1 MVESL
6 SSDGIGLD
14 RSSTDVVT
22 LEVGQNIM
30 LTGNN
35 VEVLNAHRSS
45 NSPDVVLW
53 ATSSGEQVFQTSNG
67 TAGSSPTTPS
77 TPLNTPLSSAAVT
90 SQSTAQSGL
99 RGAQARQPYTPPG
112 RSAALAKSSGPQSL
126 WISQP
131 RTEFKYSGTKLR
143 ANQVCYFSGHLV
155 FTKHKRQI
163 HNYWILLFG
172 RRIMWT
178 LKKQQVL
185 ETALQIF
192 ISIKFLSHFSTKLA
206 FCETVFVFV
215 LVRTALCHKCGQE
228 HLNWRCKMLRMF
240 Q

>member
-90 SQSTAQSGL
+90 PQSTAQSGL

-112 RSAALAKSSGPQSL
+112 RSPALAKSSGPQSL

-163 HNYWILLFG
+163 SQLLNFVVWG
-172 RRIMWT
+172 
-178 LKKQQVL
+178 
-185 ETALQIF
+185 EE
-192 ISIKFLSHFSTKLA
+192 S
-206 FCETVFVFV
+206 CE
-215 LVRTALCHKCGQE
+215 L
-228 HLNWRCKMLRMF
+228 
-240 Q
+240 